1 MDLTEFQKQIANAIF
16 VEIQNRAEKIGIE
29 GDDHVPHVIMNA
41 VLSEA
46 QTAVVSVYL
55 SLGGDLFEF
64 VESVAKACIEHPN
77 PEAK

>member
-16 VEIQNRAEKIGIE
+16 VEIQNRAEKIGIA
-29 GDDHVPHVIMNA
+29 GDDQVPPEIMDV

-55 SLGGDLFEF
+55 LLGGDLSEF
-64 VESVAKACIEHPN
+64 AESVVRACIKRPD